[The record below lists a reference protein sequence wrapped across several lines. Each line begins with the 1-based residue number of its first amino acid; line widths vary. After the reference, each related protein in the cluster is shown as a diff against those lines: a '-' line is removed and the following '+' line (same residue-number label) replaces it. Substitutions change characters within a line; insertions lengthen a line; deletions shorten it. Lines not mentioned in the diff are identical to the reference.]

1 MEIPTAAKKSRG
13 IKTKIVATIGPATWD
28 DNVLKKMIGNGMRVV
43 RVNASFADYDE
54 FLRVTT
60 QIRSLSTDVSLL
72 LDTMGHKIRVTGFKD
87 SIEVKTGEQICLTYQ
102 GGKHH
107 KEYKTIEVTYNH
119 IVRDMTRNATILID
133 DGNIILKVVDIDDEL
148 LMCDVIKGG
157 PIFYRKTVTIPNIH
171 LSFPPMT
178 AKDKE
183 DIRTAIELKYEY
195 VSASFVRDIDDAKAF
210 RRELGDSGIKLI
222 AKIENYEG
230 ILNFERIIDE
240 VDGVM
245 IARGDLGVE
254 LPIEYVPYLQKKMI
268 RKCREKGKIV
278 IVATQ
283 MLESMKDNDKPT
295 RAEVS
300 DIANAIYDGTDAIM
314 LSAETSTGKYPIL
327 AVDMMRKVA
336 SITEPDVEP
345 DIMYTDTESADETDT
360 ICIQTAEMTKIQDLK
375 GIIVITKTGKTIRSL
390 VRHRIKPLVWCV
402 THDPFLAKQLIISRG
417 VTPIYMP
424 NISDD
429 RDKLIHQT
437 IKHIYS
443 LGELHLK
450 DKVAIIFGSTIKGKS
465 INDILE
471 IVQVKNVL
479 SELSELE

>member
-1 MEIPTAAKKSRG
+1 MEIPITPKKSQG
-13 IKTKIVATIGPATWD
+13 IKTKIIATIGPATWD
-28 DNVLKKMIGNGMRVV
+28 DTILKKMINNGMRVA
-43 RVNASFADYDE
+43 RVNASFADYNE

-60 QIRSLSTDVSLL
+60 QIRALSSDVSLL

-87 SIEVKTGEQICLTYQ
+87 SMQVKKGDQVCLTYQ
-102 GGKHH
+102 NGKHH
-107 KEYKTIEVTYNH
+107 KNYQTIEVTYHN
-119 IVRDMTRNATILID
+119 IVKDMTRNATILID
-133 DGNIILKVVDIDDEL
+133 DGNIILKVNDIEQDFL
-148 LMCDVIKGG
+148 ICDVVKGG
-157 PIFYRKTVTIPNIH
+157 EVLYRKTVTIPNVH
-171 LSFPPMT
+171 LSFPTMT
-178 AKDKE
+178 PKDRE
-183 DIRTAIELKYEY
+183 DIKTAIELKYEY
-195 VSASFVRDIDDAKAF
+195 VSASFVRDVEDAKAF
-210 RRELGDSGIKLI
+210 RKELGDSGIKLI

-230 ILNFERIIDE
+230 IINFEKILDE
-240 VDGVM
+240 VDGIM

-283 MLESMKDNDKPT
+283 MLETMKENDKPT

-336 SITEPDVEP
+336 QITEPDVEP
-345 DIMYTDTESADETDT
+345 DIMYSDTESADETDT
-360 ICIQTAEMTKIQDLK
+360 ICIQTAEMTKIQELK
-375 GIIVITKTGKTIRSL
+375 GIVVVTKSGKTIRSL
-390 VRHRIKPLVWCV
+390 VRHRLKPNIWCI
-402 THDPFLAKQLIISRG
+402 THDPFLAKQQHINRG

-424 NISDD
+424 EISDD
-429 RDKLIHQT
+429 RDLLIHDI
-437 IKHIYS
+437 IKQIYA
-443 LGELHLK
+443 LGELQLK

-471 IVQVKNVL
+471 IVQVKTVL
-479 SELSELE
+479 SELT